1 MSYPRTSTSSSEGS
15 LESIICHAS
24 QDESTMLKQPWS
36 KEEIEIALSNLPGG
50 DIALS
55 LIPTLHGDAL
65 QKVLE
70 ELQCVTL
77 NKNEDRKHSI
87 SLPTSADEYG
97 MILAFLIYAC
107 CIKIK

>member
-1 MSYPRTSTSSSEGS
+1 
-15 LESIICHAS
+15 LESVICHAS
-24 QDESTMLKQPWS
+24 QDESTTQKQPWS
-36 KEEIEIALSNLPGG
+36 KEEIEIALSKLPKG

-55 LIPTLHGDAL
+55 LIPTLHGNAL

-70 ELQCVTL
+70 EFQCVTL

-97 MILAFLIYAC
+97 MMLAFLIYAC